1 MKDDHTNK
9 PHTPSHVPSQA
20 APTARVVSDATTV
33 DLDASPG
40 DVAPGDVGARRPD
53 VDVDAGFEG
62 GFGGGFGAGLGTGLS
77 PVGAPIPIEINRTL
91 AELLARLCV
100 ELGTED
106 HVGVLSRALGL
117 LEMVQ
122 RTKRQGGRLCFI
134 NERGETADVIA

>member
-1 MKDDHTNK
+1 MKDDHTNN
-9 PHTPSHVPSQA
+9 PRASDHVSPEVAPA
-20 APTARVVSDATTV
+20 ARALRDAPAVAADARA
-33 DLDASPG
+33 AG
-40 DVAPGDVGARRPD
+40 VAPGNIDLQGLD
-53 VDVDAGFEG
+53 VDGDP
-62 GFGGGFGAGLGTGLS
+62 GFGGGLGGGFGTGLS